1 MSREGAQI
9 MEPSHTDPTA
19 VQRPAR
25 PGSVAVV
32 VPIYQAHLSP
42 LEQFSLQHSLAQLRP
57 DRAVYFVGPQGLD
70 YSQYTATFPSVPV
83 ITFETKWFES
93 IKGYSRLLLNRLF
106 YERFA
111 RYEFM
116 LLLQTDAILL
126 RDDLDQWCA
135 SPYDYVGA
143 PWPDGIEI
151 FVNVD
156 QFSGAHGKR
165 VKSTVGN
172 GGLSLR
178 RISQCLALLEEFP
191 QAIQLFEV
199 TGSSEDIFFGVMGAL
214 SRSFLVPNEITASTF
229 ALELTPEYY
238 FHINGQSAPMGG
250 HAWWKYSPGFWL
262 DLIGPAADGVRQ
274 HITLPPATA
283 QASATTAP
291 ITTVS
296 TEAAHAA

>member
-1 MSREGAQI
+1 
-9 MEPSHTDPTA
+9 MEPSTTDTPA
-19 VQRPAR
+19 VQRPPR

-32 VPIYQAHLSP
+32 VPIYQAHLSA
-42 LEQFSLQHSLAQLRP
+42 LEQFSLQHSLAQLHP
-57 DRAVYFVGPQGLD
+57 DRAVYFVGPEGLD
-70 YSQYTATFPSVPV
+70 YSQYAATFPGVPV

-93 IKGYSRLLLNRLF
+93 IKGYSRLLLNRQF

-116 LLLQTDAILL
+116 LLLQTDAVLL
-126 RDDLDQWCA
+126 RDELDHWCT

-178 RISQCLALLEEFP
+178 RISKCLALLEEFP

-199 TGSSEDIFFGVMGAL
+199 TGSSEDIFFGIMGML
-214 SRSFLVPNEITASTF
+214 SRSFLMPNEITASTF

-238 FHINGQSAPMGG
+238 FHINGQNAPMGG
-250 HAWWKYSPGFWL
+250 HAWWKYNPGFWL

-283 QASATTAP
+283 QASAATAP
-291 ITTVS
+291 VTTGS